1 MVNINPALTS
11 PRRYIKDSLFVY
23 RTDGEHKSKLVISA
37 YICARKLILAD
48 RIDGE
53 HKSSWNISAYFFV
66 KNTLFV
72 DTMAG
77 KDVLS
82 ETDSSTSVELQ
93 SLIGL
98 APAHSKCL

>member
-53 HKSSWNISAYFFV
+53 HKSS
-66 KNTLFV
+66 
-72 DTMAG
+72 
-77 KDVLS
+77 
-82 ETDSSTSVELQ
+82 
-93 SLIGL
+93 
-98 APAHSKCL
+98 